1 MMMSM
6 TPRARMGALVLC
18 ALLALA
24 PAAAEARAGGGF
36 SAGSRGAR
44 TYSAPPPT
52 HTAPAA
58 RPVERSITPA
68 APAQSATPA
77 ATVAGSAAQPGFGQ
91 RNPFLTG
98 LMGGF
103 IGAGI
108 GGLLFGHGFGM
119 GGLGFAGGLGLILQ
133 LALLGALAWLAVS
146 YFRSRRSAAPM
157 AYSAAGLG
165 SRLRDHEPMFA
176 GSAAPAAPA
185 AAPEVADEV
194 GIGSAD
200 FTEFERLLEA
210 VQHAWSAGDMAALRR
225 LATPEMLAY
234 FSEQLAMNT
243 SRGIANTVEAV
254 KLEQG
259 DLAESWRE
267 GVVDYAT
274 VAMRFSALDYAS
286 SLDDGRVVD
295 GSKTERVDATE
306 VWTFMRQTG
315 GRWILSAIQQ

>member
-1 MMMSM
+1 M
-6 TPRARMGALVLC
+6 TLRARMGALVLC

-24 PAAAEARAGGGF
+24 PAVAEARAGGGF

-44 TYSAPPPT
+44 TYSAPPST
-52 HTAPAA
+52 RTAPAA
-58 RPVERSITPA
+58 RPVERSVTPT

-77 ATVAGSAAQPGFGQ
+77 GAVAGSAVQPGFGQ

-133 LALLGALAWLAVS
+133 LALLGALGWLVVS
-146 YFRSRRSAAPM
+146 YFRNRRSAAPM

-165 SRLRDHEPMFA
+165 SRLRDREPMFA
-176 GSAAPAAPA
+176 GPASPA
-185 AAPEVADEV
+185 SSEPGPEPQASDEV
-194 GIGSAD
+194 GIGSTD
-200 FTEFERLLEA
+200 FSEFEHLLEA
-210 VQHAWSAGDMAALRR
+210 VQHAWSGGDVAALRR

-259 DLAESWRE
+259 DLAEAWRE
-267 GVVDYAT
+267 GAVDYAT

>member
-1 MMMSM
+1 MMTSM
-6 TPRARMGALVLC
+6 TSRVRMGALVLC

-52 HTAPAA
+52 RTAPAA
-58 RPVERSITPA
+58 RPVERSVTPA
-68 APAQSATPA
+68 TPAQSATPA
-77 ATVAGSAAQPGFGQ
+77 GAVAGSAAQPGFGQ

-133 LALLGALAWLAVS
+133 LALIGALGWLAVS

-165 SRLRDHEPMFA
+165 SRLRDREPMFA
-176 GSAAPAAPA
+176 GPVSSAPAAPQA
-185 AAPEVADEV
+185 TDEV

-210 VQHAWSAGDMAALRR
+210 VQHAWSGGDVAALRR

-259 DLAESWRE
+259 DLAESWHE
-267 GVVDYAT
+267 GAVDYAT